1 MQELTRVMGIDASCV
16 ATGVVVLMPHT
27 TEGRMP
33 VVCTQ
38 RVLAFKQCTGI
49 ERAVE
54 QAKALDQILEDLR
67 PTLAVIEGYLFTSAK
82 TRLVSLAEVG
92 TCLRVALWRR
102 EVPWI
107 IAHPSQVKK
116 FVLKR
121 GSSRRKGELSKA
133 QVAEAVGALWGYAY
147 EDDNVVDAYVL
158 AQIGLA
164 LSNTAPLRL
173 SKPQREV
180 LEAIRAG

>member
-1 MQELTRVMGIDASCV
+1 MRELTRVMGIDASCV
-16 ATGVVVLMPHT
+16 ATGVVVLQPHT

-49 ERAVE
+49 ERAVA
-54 QAKALDQILEDLR
+54 QAQALDQILEDLR

-102 EVPWI
+102 EVPWK

-116 FVLKR
+116 FVLR
-121 GSSRRKGELSKA
+121 LGSSRKKGELSKEKMG
-133 QVAEAVGALWGYAY
+133 EAVAVLWGYAHA
-147 EDDNVVDAYVL
+147 DDNAVDAYVL

-164 LSNTAPLRL
+164 LSDAAPLRL

-180 LEAIRAG
+180 LEAIRA